1 MRWFPKNR
9 FPNSFIN
16 MKQAIIN
23 IRNTVLIYAVVYSG
37 VLLLGVTGIVY
48 IIVDSI
54 KRRTL

>member
-1 MRWFPKNR
+1 
-9 FPNSFIN
+9 